1 MSTHSKALRQRRRKT
16 SNRLK
21 KCHFKLKNCPLM
33 VALSL
38 SLSSRQR
45 DHALGATSV
54 IFRVHLSSFAFGVV
68 ITWTHATCDMDMRGP
83 ARSEKKNAH
92 SPRHS
97 TRISNVIQIL

>member
-1 MSTHSKALRQRRRKT
+1 M
-16 SNRLK
+16 
-21 KCHFKLKNCPLM
+21 
-33 VALSL
+33 
-38 SLSSRQR
+38 
-45 DHALGATSV
+45 